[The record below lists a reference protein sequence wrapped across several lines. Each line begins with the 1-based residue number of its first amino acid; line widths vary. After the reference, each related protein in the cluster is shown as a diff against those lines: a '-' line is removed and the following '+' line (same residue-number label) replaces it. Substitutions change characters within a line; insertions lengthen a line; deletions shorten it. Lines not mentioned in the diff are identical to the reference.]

1 MRKISCAKCK
11 QEFVCNGSGYDCW
24 CFEKPYIR
32 LDETEKYDDCLC
44 EQCLIDIH
52 NERSKDNNQG

>member
-1 MRKISCAKCK
+1 
-11 QEFVCNGSGYDCW
+11 
-24 CFEKPYIR
+24 

>member
-1 MRKISCAKCK
+1 MRNIKCERCQK
-11 QEFVCNGSGYDCW
+11 EFICNGAGYDCW

-32 LDETEKYDDCLC
+32 LDYTEKYDDCLC